1 MIQVAPKEVKDFIFR
16 MIFHRIKKHGSWD
29 SSSEGLD
36 YRMEEKNKV
45 IKQTLQS
52 ANPTMEDWKRAA
64 SNVENMDIIL
74 DNSRKDYKYNVEASD
89 PYAPKYDEK
98 IEYCRSKLRET
109 EYLDYDEKMPLIN
122 LDDVSLHKDNLRF
135 EEMARDMKKEYL
147 DNILT
152 SQSFVNAA
160 LPTFNFQMFP
170 N

>member
-1 MIQVAPKEVKDFIFR
+1 MFTF
-16 MIFHRIKKHGSWD
+16 
-29 SSSEGLD
+29 
-36 YRMEEKNKV
+36 
-45 IKQTLQS
+45 
-52 ANPTMEDWKRAA
+52 
-64 SNVENMDIIL
+64 
-74 DNSRKDYKYNVEASD
+74 
-89 PYAPKYDEK
+89 YAPKYDEK
-98 IEYCRSKLRET
+98 IEYCRSKLRES

-160 LPTFNFQMFP
+160 LPTFTFQMFP